1 MNKNIILIA
10 VILITTI
17 SGIRAQTSDEEANA
31 IVNLLGVQKRE
42 AIAQLVHV
50 TGKDSVAFWKI
61 YDEYQVVNKANAK
74 ERIGLYEGTAMA
86 YSNLTPAVA
95 DSLSN
100 RYFKNRFDQEKNLE
114 TYYNKIKAATNA
126 VIAFEF
132 YQAEVYM
139 LTQIR
144 AAIMQQIPTYGELQL
159 AMKKQ

>member
-17 SGIRAQTSDEEANA
+17 SGIKAQTSDEEANA

-159 AMKKQ
+159 AMKKK